1 MRNVQKSGIALVVSG
16 ALIVIG
22 LILLVVGNQV
32 ILEGVSQGNGMVSV
46 NQDLTIA
53 GEFSSKEF
61 TYGVYA
67 IQIMEFKE
75 NTFSA
80 KVLDSSDIEIASERI
95 QSDTM
100 EKEFEIDQTGSYKLI
115 IQSNS
120 DEETQVFGAI
130 GPLPDAGKKS
140 LGFLSSYLLIA
151 GMIGLVVSG
160 IYGIR
165 KRKRS
170 I

>member
-1 MRNVQKSGIALVVSG
+1 MQKSGIMLVVSG
-16 ALIVIG
+16 VLIVIG

-32 ILEGVSQGNGMVSV
+32 ILEGVSQGNGMVSI
-46 NQDLTIA
+46 NQDLTVS
-53 GEFSSKEF
+53 GEFSSEEF
-61 TYGVYA
+61 AYGVYA
-67 IQIMEFKE
+67 VQIMEFKE

-80 KVLDSSDIEIASERI
+80 KVLDSSDIEISSEVI
-95 QSDTM
+95 QSETM
-100 EKEFEIDQTGSYKLI
+100 EKEFEIDQTGNYKLI

-120 DEETQVFGAI
+120 NEESQVFGAI

-140 LGFLSSYLLIA
+140 LGFLSSYILIA

-160 IYGIR
+160 IYGIK
-165 KRKRS
+165 KREKS